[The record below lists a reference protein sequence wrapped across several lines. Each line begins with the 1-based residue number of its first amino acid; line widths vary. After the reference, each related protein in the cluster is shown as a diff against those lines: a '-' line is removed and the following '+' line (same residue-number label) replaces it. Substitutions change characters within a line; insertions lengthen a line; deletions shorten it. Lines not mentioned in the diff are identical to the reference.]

1 MKKFTTLAVAIC
13 LLSFASCADKNDVNN
28 AVTAETPSKIDN
40 KPFKL
45 EEYIAQNVHP
55 GNNMFN
61 YSYGKWVANSSGDFL
76 CDAESSMDAKSKR
89 IGNTPESDK
98 LLQLYAEFNKAA
110 KEGVMFKKDQEILT
124 NYTLILDELNKA
136 TKKDEVIKIWAK
148 LLKEGYI
155 MTTILRMGSC
165 ERGICLC
172 PHIPVNFPTDQT
184 NAQETNTQSRAVSK
198 LKCNVMDKLMTEL
211 GVSPDMVNY
220 QPVYGALI
228 YQLDRKSADD
238 LKTDIIQS
246 LAIFNNLVCP
256 PHSNEGITVHAF
268 YYAKQYARFLDVSQY
283 NPVGLWATQQ
293 ENDAVIHMTEEI
305 KDALVERIG
314 DLDWMSNTTKHNA
327 INKVKNIVPVVVG
340 AMDMRNQKVFASI
353 AGETLCESFMKM
365 NKGLLNAAI
374 SLVGKPRTD
383 TNMYLAL
390 EHDLLMSGSN
400 NMREMVNAFYS
411 PSLNSIFICPAYGS
425 YPAVDLSQTEAML
438 YGGLGTIVGHEMTHS
453 IDKGGASYG
462 IYGESHN
469 WWTDN
474 DYQTFTERA
483 KNVENSYSSMDAI
496 PEFYPTIKN
505 NGLLTLNENI
515 ADIGGLSAALT
526 AYKKHLTHQGFKG
539 EEMDKCLRKM
549 FVSAFYALASRCNQE
564 MATLQLG
571 IEDVHSFG
579 ETRMGGMC
587 RNIDEWYR
595 LFNVE
600 QQHKLF
606 LSPERRCKIW

>member
-1 MKKFTTLAVAIC
+1 MKTLTTLAAAMCI
-13 LLSFASCADKNDVNN
+13 LSFASCADKDDFSN

-45 EEYIAQNVHP
+45 EEYNDKSVQP
-55 GNNMFN
+55 GDNMYNF
-61 YSYGKWVANSSGDFL
+61 SYGKWVASSSTGNL
-76 CDAESSMDAKSKR
+76 CDMESAIKAKQER
-89 IGNTPESDK
+89 ITNTPESTH
-98 LLQLYAEFNKAA
+98 LQQCIQQYKEVA
-110 KEGVMFKKDQEILT
+110 KEGNMFEKDSKLAEEIKS
-124 NYTLILDELNKA
+124 ICEEIDEA
-136 TKKDEVIKIWAK
+136 TDQNGVIKIWAK
-148 LLKEGYI
+148 CMKEGYI
-155 MTTILRMGSC
+155 YPDMLYLGGC
-165 ERGICLC
+165 DRGLC
-172 PHIPVNFPTDQT
+172 AYIYL
-184 NAQETNTQSRAVSK
+184 ANTSNDEQGEQQYRVSSRAASALRCQVI
-198 LKCNVMDKLMTEL
+198 DKLMTEL

-220 QPVYGALI
+220 HPNERDLILNLDNLALG
-228 YQLDRKSADD
+228 D
-238 LKTDIIQS
+238 LKKMIKVELGKLICMTEPSQENV
-246 LAIFNNLVCP
+246 NNIDTFMQKANL
-256 PHSNEGITVHAF
+256 
-268 YYAKQYARFLDVSQY
+268 YARFLDVNQY

-374 SLVGKPRTD
+374 SLLGKPRTD

-474 DYQTFTERA
+474 DYQTFTERD